1 LKEEYAAYEDAGAVL
16 NAFLDY
22 REGKV
27 EVPIAS
33 LMAFK
38 TGDVELSAMFKSH
51 KIASSDEL
59 YHCAQ
64 D

>member
-1 LKEEYAAYEDAGAVL
+1 VKEEDAAYEDAGAVL

-33 LMAFK
+33 LMAFR
-38 TGDVELSAMFKSH
+38 TGAVELSAMF
-51 KIASSDEL
+51 ER
-59 YHCAQ
+59 CGFREF
-64 D
+64 